1 MIKCRIAS
9 LAFDVLQ
16 RSLGAFI
23 ANEIDIQ
30 LWTQCFYRLYAEK
43 RANLQAVGKEE
54 ISAFIAMTNE
64 GAEYYEYL
72 IRVVS
77 TISDRRRAECIY
89 PFYIHLGDIYRYKA
103 GVTEKDDK
111 TVWKKCESCYR
122 EAIQINPNNGNAF
135 HQLAIVATSLL
146 LSHISPSQHRAT
158 CLALY
163 YCIRAISCDRPFVT
177 AFTNIAF
184 HFERNKEELEK
195 VKGLSFSLPRK
206 QRGLPLLSLHPA
218 PRAPL
223 FQRALRRVQV
233 PLRPLPGLAA
243 VVSGA
248 RLRAGARSS
257 SACSSSPLRSRG
269 LLAVPPR
276 PQWLLLLRFTVDL
289 EPACYLTPSC
299 LIGWTLLFRFITAIM
314 HFTAIPI
321 LPSKP
326 RCCAARE

>member
-1 MIKCRIAS
+1 MIKRRIAS

-16 RSLGAFI
+16 RSLEAFI

-77 TISDRRRAECIY
+77 TISDGRRAECIY

-111 TVWKKCESCYR
+111 SVWKKCESCYR

-146 LSHISPSQHRAT
+146 LARISPSQHRAT

-163 YCIRAISCDRPFVT
+163 YCIRAISCDHPFVT

-206 QRGLPLLSLHPA
+206 QALDFLSCHFIQLHALLSSNAPSAEFKSLSSRFQDSLQWCLEHDYAPA
-218 PRAPL
+218 P
-223 FQRALRRVQV
+223 
-233 PLRPLPGLAA
+233 
-243 VVSGA
+243 
-248 RLRAGARSS
+248 
-257 SACSSSPLRSRG
+257 
-269 LLAVPPR
+269 
-276 PQWLLLLRFTVDL
+276 
-289 EPACYLTPSC
+289 
-299 LIGWTLLFRFITAIM
+299 LLFRMFVIHLFA
-314 HFTAIPI
+314 AADSWRY
-321 LPSKP
+321 LRDPSG
-326 RCCAARE
+326 CSFSASQ